1 MVSYVVSFCLQGGSV
16 TKLEKLRQRIEEGP
30 AHVRF
35 EDLDRL
41 LQVYGFEVRQPGRG
55 GSHYYY
61 SKGRVKVTIP
71 RRRPHVPPVYARLVL
86 EVIDQAEEEAG
97 SK

>member
-1 MVSYVVSFCLQGGSV
+1 M

-41 LQVYGFEVRQPGRG
+41 LQACGFEVRQPGRG
-55 GSHYYY
+55 GSHYFYR
-61 SKGRVKVTIP
+61 KGCVTVTVP
-71 RRRPHVPPVYARLVL
+71 RRRPHVPPIYVRLVL
-86 EVIDQAEEEAG
+86 EAIDQAEEEVK
-97 SK
+97 SE